1 MLATLTS
8 KGQLTLP
15 KPLREQLHLKPG
27 DRVEFVITEDGRV
40 EMQPVTASVTRLKG
54 MVPPPQRP
62 VSLEE
67 MDAAVRKAAAHRN
80 PPGTARS
87 PERTA

>member
-67 MDAAVRKAAAHRN
+67 MDAAVRKAAADR
-80 PPGTARS
+80 
-87 PERTA
+87 